1 MSMSGSGDKPLEIQS
16 LTVFP
21 RGDQHHTGVVF
32 YRLFSDELSAAN
44 VRELL
49 ATIAEIY
56 AQNGPFV
63 VRYGFRKEGED
74 QFWVGLN
81 HSSCGTTFEGM
92 LRALARG
99 RRIRVSRAFHLPGDN
114 PNPELKPVLPVD
126 QVVRLHAKHNGNDVT
141 NAASMVAPQPRR
153 AEPAEPVRSDE
164 GRSPRAEWYR
174 HRSAL
179 PPRSSWPPRSRGPAR
194 AAVTTMDGAP
204 QDEARQPSLRTP
216 PVGRDVFCPSPYFP
230 PYLRGIC
237 RSCRK
242 IFAFIV

>member
-153 AEPAEPVRSDE
+153 AEPAEPVVKM
-164 GRSPRAEWYR
+164 
-174 HRSAL
+174 
-179 PPRSSWPPRSRGPAR
+179 GPFDRMKA
-194 AAVTTMDGAP
+194 
-204 QDEARQPSLRTP
+204 ARQELSGTDIGQRFRR
-216 PVGRDVFCPSPYFP
+216 GR
-230 PYLRGIC
+230 RG
-237 RSCRK
+237 RRGREDQPEQQ
-242 IFAFIV
+242 